1 MESIK
6 NPLAKRSV
14 DAFMAEVLKT
24 RTTALTAVEFVI
36 MLNDEAHKLYNSA
49 HSDGERQYTSD
60 KIIEQIKG

>member
-1 MESIK
+1 
-6 NPLAKRSV
+6 
-14 DAFMAEVLKT
+14 MAEVLKT